1 MLLLVS
7 AERRFMLLL
16 ACAAVLLTVL
26 GVLLGHN
33 PRALSLAP
41 AGADASNEA
50 ALSTLVARAAAAEP
64 GAILRPLLQV
74 SLNERF
80 PAIARYSPLRTPL
93 LNDSQVVSYYGSL
106 STADMGILGTADLE
120 TIIAQ
125 VEDHAARYDAL
136 NGSAGVIPAIHLV
149 YAVAQ
154 YHPTDNG
161 LYLQYVDD
169 SDLHRLLDLTRQHNM
184 LLFIDL
190 QIGRSSVEAEL
201 ARVLPFLR
209 EPNVHL
215 ALDPEFAVT
224 GGQVPGLDLG
234 SLDAADIDR
243 AQATL
248 QRLVDEEG
256 LPPKLLVVHQ
266 FADSMVVDGDAI
278 GRYPDVAL
286 VIDMDGFGLANAK
299 RSQYE
304 RYANESYARHA
315 AIKLFF
321 DYDPDLM
328 SESDVLALEPRPAV
342 IIYQ

>member
-1 MLLLVS
+1 MPLLAS

-16 ACAAVLLTVL
+16 ACAAVALTLLGT
-26 GVLLGHN
+26 LLGHN
-33 PRALSLAP
+33 PRSLGLDPSAAQASRDTASPALAARVAAP
-41 AGADASNEA
+41 
-50 ALSTLVARAAAAEP
+50 EP
-64 GAILRPLLQV
+64 GAILQPLLEV
-74 SLNERF
+74 TLHKRF

-93 LNDSQVVSYYGSL
+93 LNDSQIVSYYGSL
-106 STADMGILGTADLE
+106 YTADMGILGTAGLE
-120 TIIAQ
+120 TIITQ
-125 VEDHAARYDAL
+125 VEDHAARYDEL

-201 ARVLPFLR
+201 TRVLPFLR

-234 SLDAADIDR
+234 SLHAEDIDL

-286 VIDMDGFGLANAK
+286 VIDMDGFGLADVK

-304 RYANESYARHA
+304 RYANQPYASRA

-342 IIYQ
+342 VIYQ